1 MTAKVIQGSFLGGQ
15 PKFATLAQRRVMPPP
30 IQTKTAARLPGPS
43 APAFAGRLPG
53 PPAPAFT
60 GPPAM
65 VQRHGSGGAFA
76 VEAGPLGLA
85 SGGGK
90 PLPEAVRGKMEAALN
105 ADFANVR
112 VHVGPQ
118 AERMGAIAFTI
129 GSDIYFAPGR
139 YQPHTSQ
146 GQQLLGHELVHV
158 VQQRAGRVRNPLGSG
173 LAVVQDNGLEAEAD
187 RLGRHAA
194 AHRIAI
200 QGRLRRS
207 TAQRV
212 GSVTVHGREKRA
224 GALSDLSFSGAQ
236 HVHGI
241 GRSMVT
247 SSTAKPGIQFGKSKA
262 NYKARAT
269 VQMRREFRT
278 NKQKF
283 VVDNQN
289 AQNIR
294 FDQLFELFAEQIT
307 DYPTANHVLGPG
319 KTWNPN
325 PEQSRWLYF
334 AFLFLLGN
342 RDRLNYDKPKI
353 KKAARIL
360 LDVVTRDQIRAR
372 AVDVKSELNFGREVL
387 RIIGY
392 RQSYLAE
399 RLKAPDNPNEVRQ
412 YFEREEKPQPSDE
425 PLDESLLQSRL
436 PGDLIALMKS
446 HDPGEFK
453 SVELS
458 HDPLSTAQAVNRF
471 ARNYFRPYIAAI
483 EKLPVTVGAPLNDQR
498 VVLLEKDFEDG
509 RRVNLL
515 RNRAEQLPVMAEAHF
530 NSSRKQDTEVLD
542 NILRT
547 KVLVASGV
555 RDLVDRHLR
564 VTARHGRGTIRLQSQ
579 FQWFTK
585 EHNEEEA
592 IANAQWQRIGTISH
606 ELMHFYCHKGFE
618 AKETEVKF
626 GQVIIEGFTDLLG
639 LELLEALKK
648 SVVADNA
655 LRERLRGEAAPEAFI
670 EIAQKPLGKSG
681 YELALQRASDIQK
694 IVGERNVR
702 AAYFLGKPE
711 LIGL

>member
-1 MTAKVIQGSFLGGQ
+1 MAVKVIQGSFLGGQ
-15 PKFATLAQRRVMPPP
+15 PRLATLAQRRVTPPP
-30 IQTKTAARLPGPS
+30 IQTKTAMRSPGP
-43 APAFAGRLPG
+43 PAFAARSPG
-53 PPAPAFT
+53 PPAPAFA
-60 GPPAM
+60 GRPATI
-65 VQRHGSGGAFA
+65 QRQGSGGAFA
-76 VEAGPLGLA
+76 VEAGSLGLA
-85 SGGGK
+85 SGGGH

-105 ADFANVR
+105 ADFSNVR
-112 VHVGPQ
+112 VYVGPQ
-118 AERMGAIAFTI
+118 AARIGAIAFTT

-139 YQPHTSQ
+139 YQPDTLQ
-146 GQQLLGHELVHV
+146 GQQLLGHELAHV

-173 LAVVQDNGLEAEAD
+173 LAVVQDNALEAEAD
-187 RLGRHAA
+187 RLGRRAA
-194 AHRIAI
+194 AHRVAI
-200 QGRLRRS
+200 QARLRRS
-207 TAQRV
+207 MAQRV
-212 GSVTVHGREKRA
+212 RSVTVHGREKRV
-224 GALSDLSFSGAQ
+224 GALSDLSVSGAK

-241 GRSMVT
+241 GGRMVT
-247 SSTAKPGIQFGKSKA
+247 SSTAKPGIQFGKSDA
-262 NYKARAT
+262 NYIGRAA

-278 NKQKF
+278 NKQMF
-283 VVDNQN
+283 VVDSEFTGE
-289 AQNIR
+289 IGG
-294 FDQLFELFAEQIT
+294 DQFHQLVV
-307 DYPTANHVLGPG
+307 PTIWAHR
-319 KTWNPN
+319 TWTKGVGAKVRALP
-325 PEQSRWLYF
+325 PDRSRWLYL
-334 AFLFLLGN
+334 ALRFLLQN
-342 RDRLNYDKPKI
+342 WERLKGSGLNI
-353 KKAARIL
+353 EMAADTL
-360 LDVVTRDQIRAR
+360 VDVVTQNQIRAR
-372 AVDVKSELNFGREVL
+372 ALNPQNELNFGREVL

-399 RLKAPDNPNEVRQ
+399 RLKAPENPNEVRQ
-412 YFEREEKPQPSDE
+412 YFEREEKPQPSEE
-425 PLDESLLQSRL
+425 PLDVSLLQSRL

-458 HDPLSTAQAVNRF
+458 HNPLSTAQAVNRF

-483 EKLPVTVGAPLNDQR
+483 EKLPVTVGAPLSDKR

-515 RNRAEQLPVMAEAHF
+515 RNRAEQLPVMGEAHF
-530 NSSRKQDTEVLD
+530 NSSREQDAKVLD
-542 NILRT
+542 DILL
-547 KVLVASGV
+547 KQVLEASGV

-564 VTARHGRGTIRLQSQ
+564 VTARHGRGIIRLQSQ

-585 EHNEEEA
+585 EHKEEEA

-618 AKETEVKF
+618 VKETEVKF

-648 SVVADNA
+648 NVVADKA
-655 LRERLRGEAAPEAFI
+655 LRDSLRGEAAPEEFI
-670 EIAQKPLGKSG
+670 EIARKPLGKAG